1 MRTPFMFGLLI
12 ASALATTAAPAIAQ
26 TKVKASAQSICKDG
40 TTSNAS
46 GSGACS
52 SHGGVD
58 SVATAAAR
66 ASKKAAKAD
75 VKAKTADSSHASGA
89 ASKARRAD
97 AKAVKAE
104 DKAAKDSTGATA
116 QCKDGTYS
124 HAKTTQGA
132 CSGHGGIAKTLK
144 S

>member
-1 MRTPFMFGLLI
+1 MRTPLIVGLLI
-12 ASALATTAAPAIAQ
+12 AAGLAVASSPAMAQ

-40 TTSNAS
+40 TTSTAS

-58 SVATAAAR
+58 SLATRAAR
-66 ASKKAAKAD
+66 ASKKATKAEAKVAKAGTD
-75 VKAKTADSSHASGA
+75 TAGA
-89 ASKARRAD
+89 ASKARRAES
-97 AKAVKAE
+97 KAVTAE
-104 DKAAKDSTGATA
+104 NKAAKDSTGATA

-124 HAKTTQGA
+124 HAKTMQGA
-132 CSGHGGIAKTLK
+132 CSGHGGVAKTLK